1 MKAVIALACSK
12 VALTGPPFLGRFSF
26 LAENL
31 NVNTPPYNRVSMFG
45 VVAGERCV
53 LELRGGAGGVPD
65 SAEPGPGR
73 VDGRVCAGA
82 DAPPWGDLRRGVSAR
97 AGRTHADICE
107 LYCAGRA
114 LRGADDCV
122 HRGIAGRGQSE
133 DGGAAGADGFD
144 PGDGG

>member
-31 NVNTPPYNRVSMFG
+31 NVNAPPYDRVSMFG

-73 VDGRVCAGA
+73 GDGRVCAGA
-82 DAPPWGDLRRGVSAR
+82 DAPPWSDLRRGVLGGPGGAHTDLCQFCDTGGS
-97 AGRTHADICE
+97 
-107 LYCAGRA
+107 
-114 LRGADDCV
+114 LRGADDCIDGRV
-122 HRGIAGRGQSE
+122 AGRG
-133 DGGAAGADGFD
+133 
-144 PGDGG
+144 